1 MKFHT
6 LTVNNFLT
14 IREAKINLCDK
25 GLQLVQG
32 SNEDDS
38 SASSNGAG
46 KSSLMDSLCW
56 VLHGLTAREVKG
68 DAVINLGAK
77 KDCLVSLTLSSGDS
91 MYRVTRHRKH
101 ATGKNSLVVE
111 ALVGEA
117 GEATD
122 LSKGTDAE
130 TQKVVEQILG
140 CSYEVFIAAV
150 YSGQEAM
157 PDIPRMKDKELKI
170 LIEEAA
176 GLQRI
181 ERAYE
186 HAREKMGEAKSALA
200 RVTDKLSSAEV
211 EKAHAENDL
220 EGTTF
225 RCNAWEESRI
235 SRVEETRALLEAKRT
250 GLATIREDIE
260 CATPEKDA
268 AVARIAEIDLALS
281 AHKELAEG
289 VVAVERRLRAAE
301 MGIDANHLK
310 RLAEQVKTI
319 EAQIV
324 NAASEVKKPCAE
336 CGTILESMSVEDYIA
351 HRQGHLDT
359 AKAKLATAKAEAIK
373 QLATVTAL
381 RAEVATL
388 RAAVPDVTASTTERG
403 SLTKTLAAYAVLESS
418 EKRLVSEEKALLEQ
432 MLMRGSEPN
441 PLKEVQELAE
451 KRLVKATAGVAALT
465 DGATTKTR
473 ELEIATAVAKVFGPA
488 GVRAQILDS
497 VTPFL
502 NERTGDY
509 LSALSDGEIQAVWT
523 TLTRG
528 ASGDLKE
535 KFSIDVTHAKGSDT
549 FAGLSG
555 GEKRKVRLAT
565 ALALQDLV
573 ASRATQPID
582 LFVGDEIDDALD
594 PAGLE
599 RLMTILE
606 RKARERGTVIVISHS
621 DLKDWCDNVTTV
633 RKIAQWQS
641 VVEGSLC
648 LA

>member
-1 MKFHT
+1 MKFHE
-6 LTVNNFLT
+6 LNIANFLT
-14 IREAKINLCDK
+14 IREARVNLCDR

-46 KSSLMDSLCW
+46 KSSLVDAICW
-56 VLHGLTAREVKG
+56 ALYGLTAREVKG

-77 KDCLVSLTLSSGDS
+77 KECSVSITVSSGDS
-91 MYRVTRHRKH
+91 QYRITRYRKH
-101 ATGKNSLVVE
+101 STGKNSLVVE
-111 ALVGEA
+111 ALVDEA
-117 GEATD
+117 GTD

-211 EKAHAENDL
+211 EKARAESDL
-220 EGTTF
+220 EETSA
-225 RCNAWEESRI
+225 RCSAWEAAREG
-235 SRVEETRALLEAKRT
+235 RVADTKALLESKSIA
-250 GLATIREDIE
+250 LATVRKDIE
-260 CATPEKDA
+260 DATPEKEA
-268 AVARIAEIDLALS
+268 RCTRIAEIDLALS

-301 MGIDANHLK
+301 MGIDANNLK
-310 RLAEQVKTI
+310 RLAAQVKGFEGQI
-319 EAQIV
+319 E

-336 CGTILESMSVEDYIA
+336 CGTVLESMSVADYVA
-351 HRQGHLDT
+351 HRQGHLDA
-359 AKAKLATAKAEAIK
+359 AKAALAGAKAEAIK
-373 QLATVTAL
+373 QLAVVTAL
-381 RAEVATL
+381 RTEAETL

-403 SLTKTLAAYAVLESS
+403 SLTKTLAAYAVMEST
-418 EKRLVSEEKALLEQ
+418 EKRLVGEEKALTEQ
-432 MLMRGSEPN
+432 LLMRRSEPN
-441 PLKEVQELAE
+441 PLKEVQESAE
-451 KRLVKATAGVAALT
+451 KRLVKAAASIAALT
-465 DGATTKTR
+465 DDTTTKIR
-473 ELEIATAVAKVFGPA
+473 ELEIAAAVAKVFGPA

-573 ASRATQPID
+573 ASRATQPIGIW
-582 LFVGDEIDDALD
+582 VGDEIDDALD

-621 DLKDWCDNVTTV
+621 DLRDWIDSTTTV
-633 RKIAQWQS
+633 RKTGLWHS
-641 VVEGSLC
+641 VVEGNLVC
-648 LA
+648 